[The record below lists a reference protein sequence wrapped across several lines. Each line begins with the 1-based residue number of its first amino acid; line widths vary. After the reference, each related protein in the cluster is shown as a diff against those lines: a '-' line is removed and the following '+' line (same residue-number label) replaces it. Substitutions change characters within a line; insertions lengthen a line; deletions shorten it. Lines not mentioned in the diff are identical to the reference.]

1 MTRHPYVR
9 VAGWG
14 QQAERAR
21 ELVAGSAVLAS
32 SHDDE
37 HEDQHDTTSTE
48 VCVVAVGDAADG
60 PAQVESARALHPGAR
75 LLVLGPPPDRHQLI
89 AAVAGGADGWMLADT
104 ATETFEHTVTAVAQG
119 RDGFSHGATQHLI
132 AELRRLVQAA
142 GDDDPVAVVADELDE
157 LTRREREIV
166 EASRAGR
173 SNREIAA
180 ALSLSD
186 VTVRWHAARAAK
198 KLEAYAARQA
208 RPVVVPT
215 VTLDPPPAEESPPV
229 AAARTGRSGLTPAEL
244 RIALLVAEGLN
255 NRQIAEQLFISR
267 HTVESHLKQVFAKLE
282 VRSRVAL
289 TRVILASAGETA

>member
-1 MTRHPYVR
+1 MTRHPHVR

-32 SHDDE
+32 SQHEHDE
-37 HEDQHDTTSTE
+37 TTGTE
-48 VCVVAVGDAADG
+48 VCVVAVGEAADG
-60 PAQVESARALHPGAR
+60 PAQVEAARPLHPGAR

-89 AAVAGGADGWMLADT
+89 AAVAGGADGWLLADT
-104 ATETFEHTVTAVAQG
+104 PAETFERTVTAVAQG
-119 RDGFSHGATQHLI
+119 RDGFTHGATQHLI

-142 GDDDPVAVVADELDE
+142 GDDEPTAPAADAELE
-157 LTRREREIV
+157 ALTPREREIV
-166 EASRAGR
+166 EASRAGQ

-198 KLEAYAARQA
+198 KLEAYAARRP
-208 RPVVVPT
+208 RPVAVPSPVLT
-215 VTLDPPPAEESPPV
+215 ATPDPPEEPQR
-229 AAARTGRSGLTPAEL
+229 ARTGRAGLTPAEL

-282 VRSRVAL
+282 VRSRVAM